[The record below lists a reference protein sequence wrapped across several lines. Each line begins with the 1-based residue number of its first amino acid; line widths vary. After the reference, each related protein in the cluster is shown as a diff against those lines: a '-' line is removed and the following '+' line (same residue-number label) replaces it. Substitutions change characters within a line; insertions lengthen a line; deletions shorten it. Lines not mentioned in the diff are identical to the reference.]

1 MVSNSLHWQQRIGL
15 QRDWI
20 WRGWQIRYTYKR
32 PSQPNQQLTTP
43 IILLHGFG
51 ASVGHWRHNISVLS
65 EQHTVYALD
74 LLGFGA
80 SKKAAADYSIELWV
94 EQVYDFWKTFIGQP
108 AVIVGN
114 SLGSLV
120 CLALAAT
127 HPDMVQGMT
136 MINLPDISLQQ
147 ESIPR
152 WLRPIESN
160 TKKLIASP
168 PLLKALFKI
177 VRRPAVIRRWAG
189 MAYVNQEAISDELVE
204 ILSTPPQDA
213 GAAKAFC
220 YLFRGASNRQFA
232 PSAKVL
238 LANLQIPILLV
249 WGRQDKFIPPNLA
262 PMFASLNP
270 QIQLVELDNA
280 GHCPHDECPERFNQV
295 FLDWLKTKLGER
307 EKVKG

>member
-1 MVSNSLHWQQRIGL
+1 MVSTSQHWQKRIGL

-51 ASVGHWRHNISVLS
+51 AAVGHWRHNISVLS

-80 SKKAAADYSIELWV
+80 SKKAAADYNIELWV
-94 EQVYDFWKTFIGQP
+94 EQVYDFWQTFIRQP
-108 AVIVGN
+108 VVIVGN

-120 CLALAAT
+120 CLAVAAT
-127 HPDMVQGMT
+127 HPEMVQGIT
-136 MINLPDISLQQ
+136 MINLPDVSLQQ
-147 ESIPR
+147 EAIPS
-152 WLRPIESN
+152 WLRPIESS

-168 PLLKALFKI
+168 PLLKALFKVI
-177 VRRPAVIRRWAG
+177 RHPAVIRRWAR
-189 MAYVNQEAISDELVE
+189 MAYVNQEAVSDELVE
-204 ILSTPPQDA
+204 ILSTPPQDV

-220 YLFRGASNRQFA
+220 YLFRGASNRRFA

-238 LANLQIPILLV
+238 LANLQIPILLI
-249 WGRQDKFIPPNLA
+249 WGRQDKFIPPSLA

-270 QIQLVELDNA
+270 QIELFELENA
-280 GHCPHDECPERFNQV
+280 GHCPHDECPERFNQIL
-295 FLDWLKTKLGER
+295 LDWLGTKLGQGKENN
-307 EKVKG
+307 